1 MFALLLFVSNAVA
14 TTPEVHVTGTE
25 RVTPPVPHPQVA
37 IVIAKQH
44 MAPHTT
50 LTLERSFLQS
60 VVVSAQQ
67 KPF

>member
-1 MFALLLFVSNAVA
+1 MFALLFAIAPAFSAG
-14 TTPEVHVTGTE
+14 PEVHITGTDH
-25 RVTPPVPHPQVA
+25 VTPPVPHPQVA

-44 MAPHTT
+44 MVPHTT
-50 LTLERSFLQS
+50 LTLERSFLPN